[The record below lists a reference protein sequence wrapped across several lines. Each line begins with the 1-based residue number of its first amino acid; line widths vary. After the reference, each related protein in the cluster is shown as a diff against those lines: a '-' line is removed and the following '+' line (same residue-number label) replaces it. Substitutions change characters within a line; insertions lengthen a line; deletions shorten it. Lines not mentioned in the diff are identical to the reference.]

1 MDSFAIFN
9 RFMQHA
15 ASSRFKW
22 IADVQTALYNM
33 DTNLVDTLLSIS
45 PQAAGR
51 QVIDS
56 DVILTD
62 YQEADTLIKNY
73 RSYYTAYLQYLK
85 KQTLDTNEL
94 ERLAAK
100 CPAKDGAAV
109 YLARSLYALISGLY
123 TSYDDDNCM
132 NTHSQFRFTWPTSSE
147 QDQKTYSL
155 YPNPNEGSFII
166 QNASLINKAQD
177 DKTIMIRV
185 YNAVGAMVY
194 GMNTGFRYGKINVA
208 MGQKPAGTYI
218 VCIFDGSEKTTC
230 LPFVIK

>member
-1 MDSFAIFN
+1 
-9 RFMQHA
+9 
-15 ASSRFKW
+15 
-22 IADVQTALYNM
+22 
-33 DTNLVDTLLSIS
+33 
-45 PQAAGR
+45 
-51 QVIDS
+51 
-56 DVILTD
+56 
-62 YQEADTLIKNY
+62 
-73 RSYYTAYLQYLK
+73 
-85 KQTLDTNEL
+85 
-94 ERLAAK
+94 
-100 CPAKDGAAV
+100 
-109 YLARSLYALISGLY
+109 
-123 TSYDDDNCM
+123 M
-132 NTHSQFRFTWPTSSE
+132 NTHSQFRFTLPTSSE

-166 QNASLINKAQD
+166 QNASLTNIAQD

>member
-109 YLARSLYALISGLY
+109 YLARSLYALLVAY
-123 TSYDDDNCM
+123 AAAMMT
-132 NTHSQFRFTWPTSSE
+132 
-147 QDQKTYSL
+147 
-155 YPNPNEGSFII
+155 II
-166 QNASLINKAQD
+166 
-177 DKTIMIRV
+177 V
-185 YNAVGAMVY
+185 
-194 GMNTGFRYGKINVA
+194 
-208 MGQKPAGTYI
+208 
-218 VCIFDGSEKTTC
+218 
-230 LPFVIK
+230 